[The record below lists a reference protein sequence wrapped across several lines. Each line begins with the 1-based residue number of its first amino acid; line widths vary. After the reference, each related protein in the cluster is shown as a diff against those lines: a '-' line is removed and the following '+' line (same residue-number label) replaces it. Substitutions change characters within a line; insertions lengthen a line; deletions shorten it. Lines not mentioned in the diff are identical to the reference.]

1 MDARAIISG
10 SLAGVAI
17 ICGTVLAAM
26 RADMAGMCF
35 ALASTFGGYVV
46 GLYSEPVS
54 SVSSEPSSSDGED
67 TNDEA

>member
-1 MDARAIISG
+1 MDARAITSG
-10 SLAGVAI
+10 SLAGLAI

-26 RADMAGMCF
+26 SVDSAGVCF

-54 SVSSEPSSSDGED
+54 SVSSGSDDED
-67 TNDEA
+67 ATDEA